1 MGAKARIC
9 PDSLEPGGR
18 VMLNPE
24 MFLSCCHWGK
34 DLPLERG
41 GDLVHCVINQSHNLE
56 RITTPLPALMFL
68 PLTVSDHELLGGLED
83 TVKTDYVSV
92 PIKKLQGMFC
102 GCVV

>member
-1 MGAKARIC
+1 
-9 PDSLEPGGR
+9 
-18 VMLNPE
+18 MLNPE

-41 GDLVHCVINQSHNLE
+41 GGLVHCVINQSHNLE
-56 RITTPLPALMFL
+56 RITIPLPARMFL